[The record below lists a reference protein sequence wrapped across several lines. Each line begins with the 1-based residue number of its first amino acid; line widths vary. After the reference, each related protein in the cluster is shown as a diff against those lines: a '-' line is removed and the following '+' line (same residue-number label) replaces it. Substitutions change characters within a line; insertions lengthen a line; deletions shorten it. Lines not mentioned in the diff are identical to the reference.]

1 MISHLVVVARRW
13 YAELRQN
20 KEVSL
25 MDREESIMY
34 AKKYTEDLMSFFG
47 LNVDVY
53 ASAEEDVIELSIPS
67 SYLSN
72 ILIGRGGE
80 TLRSIQTL
88 IRSTLIQKKAELFR
102 VNLDIAD
109 YKKRHNEQLAT
120 KAEKWAKKVLAT
132 GEPMELEPMNPAER
146 RVIHKVL
153 GDYTQLSTDS
163 EGTGAERHIV
173 IKKIAE

>member
-1 MISHLVVVARRW
+1 MF
-13 YAELRQN
+13 
-20 KEVSL
+20 
-25 MDREESIMY
+25 

-53 ASAEEDVIELSIPS
+53 ASAEEDVIELSVPS

-72 ILIGRGGE
+72 LLIGRGGD

-88 IRSTLIQKKAELFR
+88 IRSTLMQKNAELFR

-109 YKKRHNEQLAT
+109 YKRRHNEQLEA

-153 GDYTQLSTDS
+153 ADYTQLSTDS
-163 EGTGAERHIV
+163 EGAGAERHIV
-173 IKKIAE
+173 IKKVAE

>member
-1 MISHLVVVARRW
+1 
-13 YAELRQN
+13 
-20 KEVSL
+20 

-109 YKKRHNEQLAT
+109 YKKRHNEQLAA
-120 KAEKWAKKVLAT
+120 KEEKWAKKVLAT

>member
-1 MISHLVVVARRW
+1 
-13 YAELRQN
+13 
-20 KEVSL
+20 
-25 MDREESIMY
+25 MDREESIRY

-53 ASAEEDVIELSIPS
+53 ATAEEDVIELSVPG

-72 ILIGRGGE
+72 LLIGRSGE

-88 IRSTLIQKKAELFR
+88 IRSTLINKKAELVR

-109 YKKRHNEQLAT
+109 YNRRHNEQMAA
-120 KAEKWAKKVLAT
+120 KAEKWAKQVLAT
-132 GEPMELEPMNPAER
+132 GETMPLEPMNPAER

-163 EGTGAERHIV
+163 EGAGAERHIV

>member
-1 MISHLVVVARRW
+1 MFV
-13 YAELRQN
+13 
-20 KEVSL
+20 
-25 MDREESIMY
+25 DREESIVF
-34 AKKYTEDLMSFFG
+34 AKKYIEDIMSFFG
-47 LNVDVY
+47 LNIDVY
-53 ASAEEDVIELSIPS
+53 ASAEEDVIELSVPS

-72 ILIGRGGE
+72 LLIGRGGD
-80 TLRSIQTL
+80 TLRSFQTL
-88 IRSTLIQKKAELFR
+88 IRATLIQKGAELTR

-120 KAEKWAKKVLAT
+120 KAEKWAKTVLET
-132 GEPMELEPMNPAER
+132 GQEMVLEPMNPAER

-163 EGTGAERHIV
+163 EGEGIKRHIV

>member
-1 MISHLVVVARRW
+1 
-13 YAELRQN
+13 
-20 KEVSL
+20 
-25 MDREESIMY
+25 MDREESIRY

-53 ASAEEDVIELSIPS
+53 ATAEEDVIELSVPG

-72 ILIGRGGE
+72 LLIGRSGE

-88 IRSTLIQKKAELFR
+88 IRSTLINKKAELVR

-109 YKKRHNEQLAT
+109 YKRRHNEQLAA
-120 KAEKWAKKVLAT
+120 KAEKWAKQVLAT
-132 GEPMELEPMNPAER
+132 GETMPLEPMNPAER

-163 EGTGAERHIV
+163 EGAGADRHIV

>member
-1 MISHLVVVARRW
+1 
-13 YAELRQN
+13 
-20 KEVSL
+20 
-25 MDREESIMY
+25 MDWEESIRY

-53 ASAEEDVIELSIPS
+53 ATAEEDVIELSVPG

-72 ILIGRGGE
+72 LLIGRSGE

-88 IRSTLIQKKAELFR
+88 IRSTLINKKAELVR

-109 YKKRHNEQLAT
+109 YKRRHNEQLAA
-120 KAEKWAKKVLAT
+120 KAEKWAKQVLVT
-132 GEPMELEPMNPAER
+132 GETMPLEPMNPAER

-163 EGTGAERHIV
+163 EGAGADRHIV

>member
-1 MISHLVVVARRW
+1 M
-13 YAELRQN
+13 N
-20 KEVSL
+20 
-25 MDREESIMY
+25 REESIMF

-53 ASAEEDVIELSIPS
+53 ASAEEDVIELSVPS

-72 ILIGRGGE
+72 LLIGRGGE

-109 YKKRHNEQLAT
+109 YKRRHNEQLEV

-132 GEPMELEPMNPAER
+132 R
-146 RVIHKVL
+146 
-153 GDYTQLSTDS
+153 
-163 EGTGAERHIV
+163 
-173 IKKIAE
+173 